1 MSTQPNQ
8 NPTRSF
14 QFRLTV
20 EEWMS
25 AEFERVTIQYEN
37 LLDVI
42 DRVRFFGVNGL
53 IRRENKKV
61 SPFYFQLVEQDEEI
75 LLVIIFSIPIFQ
87 SFSVIT
93 VQTNMEYF
101 ASILKYTLCEK
112 MSIDEAE
119 IESYKDIQK
128 LHPIHRGKREI
139 VPYQDLAENI
149 ELQLRMKVRLGIQI
163 IPTETIFEN
172 IKNERMKHL
181 TEIKIAKKALINVQ
195 SSLKG
200 YSNQIANKYRI
211 NVVPAIFQ
219 ASIESKF
226 EPIFIPNF
234 TIISSSQSSFLFSI
248 VVITD
253 EVIKRIESKHLEI
266 LLAHEII
273 FDILKSKFS
282 RGIVEREIFQ
292 ILSENHKNDPEY
304 FIEKELGKFY
314 QATEIENARKSIQ
327 QVVNDLI
334 DEGYPVIQLDET

>member
-1 MSTQPNQ
+1 
-8 NPTRSF
+8 
-14 QFRLTV
+14 
-20 EEWMS
+20 MS

-53 IRRENKKV
+53 IRRENRKV
-61 SPFYFQLVEQDEEI
+61 SPFCFQLVEQDKEI
-75 LLVIIFSIPIFQ
+75 LLVIVFSIPVFQ
-87 SFSVIT
+87 SFNVIT
-93 VQTNMEYF
+93 TQTCMEYF
-101 ASILKYTLCEK
+101 ASILKHTLCDR
-112 MSIDEAE
+112 MSIEEAE

-128 LHPIHRGKREI
+128 LHPIHRGKSEI

-149 ELQLRMKVRLGIQI
+149 ELQLRMKVRMGVQI
-163 IPTETIFEN
+163 IPAETIFED

-181 TEIKIAKKALINVQ
+181 AELKTAKKALINVK
-195 SSLKG
+195 SSLKE
-200 YSNQIANKYRI
+200 YSHQIANKYRI

-226 EPIFIPNF
+226 EPVYIPNF
-234 TIISSSQSSFLFSI
+234 TIISSNQSSILFSI

-253 EVIKRIESKHLEI
+253 EVIKRIETKHLEI
-266 LLAHEII
+266 LLAYEII

-304 FIEKELGKFY
+304 LIGKELGKFY
-314 QATEIENARKSIQ
+314 QVTEIQDARKSIQ
-327 QVVNDLI
+327 QVVNDLV
-334 DEGYPVIQLDET
+334 DEGYPIIQLEET